1 MEVTQLVP
9 LHIVAGSVALASGA
23 LAAALRKGSPG
34 HVTAGRVFTIAMLV
48 MSGSGALVAWFAPAA
63 ASVVAGLLT
72 FYLVLTGWVT
82 LRTGANTAGAFEVIA
97 AAAAF
102 AIAVYAF
109 TSGAEAAAASNGTKD
124 GFPAAIYYVFGTVAA
139 FAGALDL
146 ASFVRGGVAGRQRVA
161 RHLWRMLFGLLM
173 ATSSFFLGQMPL
185 FPEPLRKIEIL
196 ALPVFAV
203 IALLVFWPVR
213 VLLWRKRSDGTPA
226 TG

>member
-1 MEVTQLVP
+1 MEMNPLVL
-9 LHIVAGSVALASGA
+9 LHIVAGAVALASGA
-23 LAAALRKGSPG
+23 LAAALRKGSSS
-34 HVTAGRVFTIAMLV
+34 HVSVGRVFTIAMLA
-48 MSGSGALVAWFAPAA
+48 MSATGAWVAWFAPAA

-72 FYLVLTGWVT
+72 FYLVLTGWMT
-82 LRTGANTAGAFEVIA
+82 LRIEANTAGAFEVIA

-109 TSGAEAAAASNGTKD
+109 TSGAEASVSSTGMKD
-124 GFPAAIYYVFGTVAA
+124 GFPPAIYYVFGSVAA
-139 FAGALDL
+139 FAASLDL
-146 ASFVRGGVAGRQRVA
+146 ACFVRGGVAGKQRVA

-173 ATSSFFLGQMPL
+173 ATSSFFLGQMAL

-213 VLLWRKRSDGTPA
+213 VLLWRKRSGGTPA